1 MFEEINYN
9 TKLYGL
15 IGKNIKYTLS
25 PYIHNYSFK
34 LLGVNAVYLVFDLDE
49 TKFNNAVIGL
59 LEVAE
64 GLNVTIPY
72 KEKVISYLKRIN
84 NAYERIG
91 AINTIFRGEGFN
103 TDYMAIKVLVSE
115 KFNSISGLTCQ
126 IFGAGGASKA
136 VAFALGELGCF
147 LKILNRTTEKAIELV
162 NSLNK
167 NGINA
172 VVTKNCD
179 NNNDLIVNATPN
191 PSIVTDECVKN
202 AKFVIELVYDP
213 VETELV
219 KKAKKYGLKYIDGIE
234 ILVRQAME
242 SEKIWFNKSV
252 PYEKII
258 EYLYARKLIRREI

>member
-1 MFEEINYN
+1 
-9 TKLYGL
+9 
-15 IGKNIKYTLS
+15 
-25 PYIHNYSFK
+25 
-34 LLGVNAVYLVFDLDE
+34 
-49 TKFNNAVIGL
+49 
-59 LEVAE
+59 
-64 GLNVTIPY
+64 
-72 KEKVISYLKRIN
+72 
-84 NAYERIG
+84 
-91 AINTIFRGEGFN
+91 
-103 TDYMAIKVLVSE
+103 
-115 KFNSISGLTCQ
+115 
-126 IFGAGGASKA
+126 
-136 VAFALGELGCF
+136 
-147 LKILNRTTEKAIELV
+147 EKAIELV